1 MALGDPVTGAELG
14 PEFDIGNIAA
24 NTVRLKLGAGL
35 AIAPDGTISATGA
48 GRQKFGV
55 SGGGV
60 INNGGTVLDAH
71 PTSLTFTPGTAGL
84 SWQVTAHAT
93 VSNDSTGNDFVGA
106 LRFDGVA
113 ARSCRIEPQD
123 SAGAG
128 PTLPT
133 VDGGT
138 DNSGTNQRIPIA
150 MSVIVN
156 NVAAVAHTVDFAFA
170 SSGATG
176 TEATVYDL
184 TLTAEQLS

>member
-1 MALGDPVTGAELG
+1 MAIGDPVIGSEFG
-14 PEFDIGNIAA
+14 PEFDIGTLVP

-48 GRQKFGV
+48 GREKFGA
-55 SGGGV
+55 SGGGI
-60 INNGGTVLDAH
+60 INNGGTALDVH

-106 LRFDGVA
+106 LRFDGVDT
-113 ARSCRIEPQD
+113 RSCRIEPQD
-123 SAGAG
+123 SAGVG
-128 PTLPT
+128 PTLPAI
-133 VDGGT
+133 DGGT
-138 DNSGTNQRIPIA
+138 DASGTDQRVPVS

-156 NVAAVAHTVDFAFA
+156 NLAATPHTVEFAFA
-170 SSGATG
+170 SSGAAG